1 MGFGAGYLVA
11 QRGQASRLVDPRP
24 YAVGSISRTFSR
36 YPHLGPV
43 LPAMGYGAEQVHEL
57 EETIS
62 RVECDLVVIATPVD
76 LRRLIR
82 IMQPTVRVTYSVEDR
97 GTPTLAGILQGLM
110 KQAKQS

>member
-1 MGFGAGYLVA
+1 MTLHR
-11 QRGQASRLVDPRP
+11 RGSPYKHPARRVDTRP
-24 YAVGSISRTFSR
+24 YAVGSINRTFSR

-62 RVECDLVVIATPVD
+62 RVECDLVVITTPVD

-82 IMQPTVRVTYSVEDR
+82 IMQWKT
-97 GTPTLAGILQGLM
+97 AGLRLLPGYCR
-110 KQAKQS
+110 A

>member
-1 MGFGAGYLVA
+1 M
-11 QRGQASRLVDPRP
+11 
-24 YAVGSISRTFSR
+24 GSISRTFSR

-43 LPAMGYGAEQVHEL
+43 LPAMGCRTEQVHEL

-76 LRRLIR
+76 LRRLIW
-82 IMQPTVRVTYSVEDR
+82 IMQPTVRATYSVEDR
-97 GTPTLAGILQGLM
+97 GIPTLAWILQGMM